1 MSDAS
6 LTPCHHQLVNSRS
19 IFMIPQHDARFNLC
33 VSAWVCDWR
42 VWALRVC
49 FCVHG
54 RAFMC
59 VYERSTSYQRKSRGQ
74 KWAFSTIRKICFTDG
89 PTDQRTDRLMDGR
102 TARRT
107 DRPTHIYTHIII
119 IAHIIHVISRFI
131 IIISAS
137 PHVWTKDLKTKWLF
151 FCSTET
157 YAKFLFCI
165 ENAKMKKT
173 KT

>member
-6 LTPCHHQLVNSRS
+6 LTPRHPQLVNSRS
-19 IFMIPQHDARFNLC
+19 VFMIPQHDARFNVC

-42 VWALRVC
+42 VWALCVC
-49 FCVHG
+49 LCVCG
-54 RAFMC
+54 RAFVC
-59 VYERSTSYQRKSRGQ
+59 VYERSTSYQRKSRGW
-74 KWAFSTIRKICFTDG
+74 KWAFLTILKICFTDG
-89 PTDQRTDRLMDGR
+89 PTDQWTDRLMDGR
-102 TARRT
+102 TAGRT

-119 IAHIIHVISRFI
+119 IAHIIHVISHFI
-131 IIISAS
+131 IIITTCL
-137 PHVWTKDLKTKWLF
+137 HKRFEKNGC